1 MLRVIALIA
10 GFLIAGPVLSA
21 DLGKPAAAPAA
32 VAPAPV
38 PDQWNGMYV
47 EFGAVGQFMNGE
59 KNAAGLAGIGYNYH
73 AFGNPWV
80 VGAFLRYGF
89 SAEGNSDA
97 AVLTFDQ
104 PLTAAIRAGYL
115 VAPSTLLYG
124 LAGYSKSLKDDFKG
138 PILVSA
144 PKPRCSARFAS
155 AWNTPRN
162 STRRSRPTATSCMKW
177 AFSPGCHS
185 DGRARLNPRSG
196 HHRHGDL
203 RALRPR

>member
-38 PDQWNGMYV
+38 PDQWNGMYF

-138 PILVSA
+138 PILGFGAEA
-144 PKPRCSARFAS
+144 PVFGSLRIGVEY
-155 AWNTPRN
+155 
-162 STRRSRPTATSCMKW
+162 TAQFDKTFK
-177 AFSPGCHS
+177 ADS
-185 DGRARLNPRSG
+185 DIVHEVGVFARLPF
-196 HHRHGDL
+196 
-203 RALRPR
+203 